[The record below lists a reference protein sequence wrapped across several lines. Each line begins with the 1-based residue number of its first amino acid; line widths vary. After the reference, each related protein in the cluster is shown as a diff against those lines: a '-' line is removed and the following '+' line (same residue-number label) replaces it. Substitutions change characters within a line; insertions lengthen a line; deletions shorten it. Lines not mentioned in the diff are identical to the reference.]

1 MAPPSG
7 RSERL
12 LQQVRAGMGVYDRHH
27 ERVGT
32 VTAVCRGGDATAA
45 ARVPAAARRGLV
57 AKGFV
62 EIEAG
67 PLAGRRYAAAGQ
79 LAAVDGERV
88 LLSVGRDYLAK
99 H

>member
-7 RSERL
+7 RSARL
-12 LQQVRAGMGVYDRHH
+12 LQRVRPGMGVYDRYH

-32 VTAVCRGGDATAA
+32 VSAVCLAGEATVAG
-45 ARVPAAARRGLV
+45 VPAAARRGLV
-57 AKGFV
+57 AQGFV

-67 PLAGRRYAAAGQ
+67 PLAGRRYAGARQ

-88 LLSVGRDYLAK
+88 LLNIGRGYLAK

>member
-1 MAPPSG
+1 MAPPSDW
-7 RSERL
+7 SERR
-12 LQQVRAGMGVYDRHH
+12 LQQVRPGMGVYDRHH

-32 VTAVCRGGDATAA
+32 VTAVARSGDATAA

-57 AKGFV
+57 ARGFV

-67 PLAGRRYAAAGQ
+67 PWAGRCYATAGQ
-79 LAAVDGERV
+79 LAAVEGERV
-88 LLSVGRDYLAK
+88 LLNVGRDYLAT

>member
-7 RSERL
+7 RAERL
-12 LQQVRAGMGVYDRHH
+12 LQQVRPGMGVYDRHH

-32 VTAVCRGGDATAA
+32 VTVVCRSGDAAA
-45 ARVPAAARRGLV
+45 AGVPAAARRGLV

-62 EIEAG
+62 EIETG
-67 PLAGRRYAAAGQ
+67 PLAGRRYATAGQ
-79 LAAVDGERV
+79 LAAVEGERV
-88 LLSVGRDYLAK
+88 LLNVGRDYLAK